1 MNLKSENQILFT
13 ESLTPIAYL
22 DSNGFF
28 KKVNSAYCLLFSFL
42 EEDLLGKAF
51 TIHYP
56 NLNFESKQKII
67 QNYKEFFYM
76 EKRNHTRIHLP
87 IKIKLERK

>member
-1 MNLKSENQILFT
+1 MNFKSEAQALCS

-22 DSNGFF
+22 DANGFF
-28 KKVNSAYCLLFSFL
+28 KKVNSAYCLLFSFS

-67 QNYKEFFYM
+67 QNYKEFFFFFLKETYQD
-76 EKRNHTRIHLP
+76 TFAD
-87 IKIKLERK
+87 